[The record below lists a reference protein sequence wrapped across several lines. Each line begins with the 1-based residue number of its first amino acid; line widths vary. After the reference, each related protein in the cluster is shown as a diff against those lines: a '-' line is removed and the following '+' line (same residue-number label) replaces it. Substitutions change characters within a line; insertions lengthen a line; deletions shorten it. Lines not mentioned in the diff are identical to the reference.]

1 MCDVRAM
8 SDLVTAG
15 SAAPHVALWDHPLDA
30 PNLEDAR
37 FPHAL
42 SWLAGVPGLRALEA
56 GYRRRMRH
64 KSWQYMTAA
73 SADCFIAF
81 VAGTAGFAGNGFV
94 YVVERG
100 GQVHKRFAI
109 RPFGAGAQLA
119 TSSTAGGHRFRGR
132 GLDIAIDNLDGGRRF
147 AARIDAT
154 LDGGAALR
162 AELDFAS
169 AATDEHFALCVPLPE
184 GRWNYTH
191 KFGAFA
197 VTGHIA
203 IGDRRIAMS
212 PAFGTLDFTKMY
224 ALRHAVWRWVA
235 LAGTTRQGAVVGI
248 NLVEPTPPA
257 SFSENCAWID
267 GRRHPLTSVELH
279 IDPPADPTSGWHLR
293 ASGLDATMRSVGH
306 VEQRLDVPLVR
317 HRLRHIV
324 GTFSGRLDTPAG
336 SHDFDNL
343 LGIAE
348 DNDTWW

>member
-8 SDLVTAG
+8 SDLVPPG
-15 SAAPHVALWDHPLDA
+15 GAAPHIALWDQPLAA
-30 PNLEDAR
+30 PNLEDAHVR
-37 FPHAL
+37 HAL
-42 SWLAGVPGLRALEA
+42 SWLARVPGLRGLEA
-56 GYRRRMRH
+56 RYRKGMRH

-81 VAGTAGFAGNGFV
+81 VVGTAGFAGNGFV
-94 YVVERG
+94 YVVERDG
-100 GQVHKRFAI
+100 RVHKRFAI
-109 RPFGAGAQLA
+109 RPFAAGAELA
-119 TSSTAGGHRFRGR
+119 TSSVAGGHRFRAR

-147 AARIDAT
+147 AARIDARV
-154 LDGGAALR
+154 DGGAALR
-162 AELDFAS
+162 AELELAS
-169 AATDEHFALCVPLPE
+169 APGDEHFALCVPLPE

-203 IGDRRIAMS
+203 IGDRRIALS

-235 LAGTTRQGAVVGI
+235 LSGRSRQGAVIGI
-248 NLVEPTPPA
+248 NLVDPTPPA
-257 SFSENCAWID
+257 AFSENCAWID
-267 GRRHPLTSVELH
+267 GKRQPLTGVELH
-279 IDPPADPTSGWHLR
+279 VDSPDDVASGWHVR
-293 ASGLDATMRSVGH
+293 AGGLDATMRAVGH

-317 HRLRHIV
+317 HRLRHVV
-324 GTFSGRLDTPAG
+324 GAFTGRLETPAG
-336 SHDFDNL
+336 SHDFDEL